1 MSAPDAAFLD
11 AVRVL
16 TDLDP
21 GPEFQGVLV
30 VGDRVIR
37 LRGIRFDIENRT
49 AELRNSRGIVARQTV
64 GPSRLLLEKA
74 SRKVVESQEVMDHSI
89 KIIMRGS
96 TEHPKEMD
104 ALCTETAPEYAGLQL
119 ALKCAPEGGGDYALP
134 FRDKACDGEETH
146 AILIMAEQSY

>member
-64 GPSRLLLEKA
+64 GPSRLLLEA
-74 SRKVVESQEVMDHSI
+74 DVEGAVLYS
-89 KIIMRGS
+89 
-96 TEHPKEMD
+96 
-104 ALCTETAPEYAGLQL
+104 PEA
-119 ALKCAPEGGGDYALP
+119 D
-134 FRDKACDGEETH
+134 
-146 AILIMAEQSY
+146 